1 MPGPFNNPLA
11 GVAKHAGDIGSVG
24 VILASIAD
32 WFPSI
37 ASLLSIVWFLIRIY
51 ESRTVQGLLG
61 RKGQHPPAA
70 GD

>member
-1 MPGPFNNPLA
+1 MPSPLDIPLVGA
-11 GVAKHAGDIGSVG
+11 AKHAGDIGSVG

-61 RKGQHPPAA
+61 RKGEVPPAA

>member
-1 MPGPFNNPLA
+1 MPDPLDNPLTGA
-11 GVAKHAGDIGSVG
+11 AKHAGDIGSVG

-37 ASLLSIVWFLIRIY
+37 ASLLSIIWFLIRIY
-51 ESRTVQGLLG
+51 ESRTVQELLG
-61 RKGQHPPAA
+61 RKAQLPPAP